1 MQKIYLTENGIVKE
15 CDSIVKN
22 CWVALTDPT
31 NAEITQIAQQFH
43 IDISDVRASLD
54 EEERSRIETEDDYTL
69 IVVDIPIKTA
79 ALTATQDKA
88 HSFPFFINIIN

>member
-54 EEERSRIETEDDYTL
+54 EEERSRIETEDNYTL
-69 IVVDIPIKTA
+69 IVLLRREMIKTGTKRF
-79 ALTATQDKA
+79 LLVLL
-88 HSFPFFINIIN
+88 